1 MIHARIDQV
10 WIERETGAPLSPRRQ
25 ARIWMESLVAVNRA
39 IVARACTVGSCKRH
53 NPREDD
59 KLLDNPTM
67 LGGNGD
73 GTKGTKGG
81 GCT

>member
-1 MIHARIDQV
+1 
-10 WIERETGAPLSPRRQ
+10 
-25 ARIWMESLVAVNRA
+25 MESLVAVNRA

-59 KLLDNPTM
+59 ELLDNPTM